1 MRLRRTRSAQGG
13 NTIVEFA
20 FVTFL
25 LMLVIFASI
34 EFDRM
39 MLVYT
44 TLANSA
50 RLGARYAIVHGATR
64 TGTGD
69 PASGAT
75 DNTNVVTVVKNFAG
89 AGMLRTSNLSVSVE
103 YPASTSV
110 TDPGNKRG
118 ALVIVTVT
126 YPYDPF
132 TVLPLTVNLRSS
144 SRGIIVF

>member
-1 MRLRRTRSAQGG
+1 MKTIKRNSAESGA
-13 NTIVEFA
+13 TIIEFA
-20 FVTFL
+20 LVTL
-25 LMLVIFASI
+25 ILMIVIFASI

-50 RLGARYAIVHGATR
+50 RVGVRYAIVHGEDR

-75 DNTNVVTVVKNFAG
+75 DSSGVVTVVKNFAS
-89 AGMLRTSNLSVSVE
+89 AGMLDTSALTVTVS
-103 YPASTSV
+103 YPASTSS
-110 TDPGNKRG
+110 TDPGNTRG
-118 ALVIVTVT
+118 SVVAVSVA

-132 TVLPLTVNLRSS
+132 VALPLHVTLRSATQ
-144 SRGIIVF
+144 GIIVF

>member
-1 MRLRRTRSAQGG
+1 VRLGKKRSAQRG
-13 NTIVEFA
+13 NTIIEFA
-20 FVTFL
+20 FVTVL
-25 LMLVIFASI
+25 LMLVILASV

-75 DNTNVVTVVKNFAG
+75 NTSNVVTVVKNFAA
-89 AGMLRTSNLSVSVE
+89 AGMLQTSNLNVSVE

-132 TVLPLTVNLRSS
+132 TALPLTVTLRSS

>member
-1 MRLRRTRSAQGG
+1 MKLKRARSAQRGAS
-13 NTIVEFA
+13 IIEFA
-20 FVTFL
+20 IVTFL

-50 RLGARYAIVHGATR
+50 RAGARYAIVHGETR

-75 DNTNVVTVVKNFAG
+75 GHTNVDTVVKNFAG
-89 AGMLRTSNLSVSVE
+89 AGMLRTSNLNVTVD
-103 YPASTSV
+103 YPASTSSS
-110 TDPGNKRG
+110 DPGNKRG
-118 ALVIVTVT
+118 SLVVVTVT

-132 TVLPLTVNLRSS
+132 TVLPLTVTLRSS